1 MTMRHSLRPL
11 LPALLITAMLS
22 FPAMA
27 FDVEVDPDSPAYT
40 RVEGVGGRITSE
52 GSDTLLNMMTF
63 WSEGFRRHYPNV
75 QIAIQGKGS
84 STAPTALTAGIAQIG
99 PMSREMKPSEIEAFE
114 ARYGFPPTPIAVA
127 IDSLAVFVHKD
138 NPIESINLPQVDA
151 IFSSTRIGGYPRD
164 IRTWGDLGLTGTWAG
179 LPLSLY
185 GRNSVSGTYG
195 YFKEKALFD
204 GDFKDAVKEQPG
216 SASVVMG
223 ISEDIAGVGYSGIGY
238 TTSGVRT
245 VPLAKSEGEPA
256 YEATPENILGGNY
269 PLSRLL
275 YVYIVKDPNEPL
287 DTVTQEFLKY
297 ILSAEGQQD
306 VIKDGYMP
314 LPAAII
320 TRERAKFMSE

>member
-1 MTMRHSLRPL
+1 MTLRRL
-11 LPALLITAMLS
+11 LPAFVTAAL
-22 FPAMA
+22 FAAGPAIA
-27 FDVEVDPDSPAYT
+27 FDVEVDPDTPEYV

-63 WSEGFRRHYPNV
+63 FSEGFRRHYPNV

-84 STAPTALTAGIAQIG
+84 STAPTALTAGVAQIG
-99 PMSREMKPSEIEAFE
+99 PMSRMMRPSEIDAFE
-114 ARYGFPPTPIAVA
+114 GRYGFPPTPIAVA

-138 NPIESINLPQVDA
+138 NPIEVLTLPQVDA
-151 IFSSTRIGGYPRD
+151 IFSSTRISGFPRD
-164 IRTWGDLGLTGTWAG
+164 IRTWGDLGLTGSWAG

-195 YFKEKALFD
+195 YFKEHALYD
-204 GDFKDAVKEQPG
+204 GDFKNAVKEQPG

-223 ISEDIAGVGYSGIGY
+223 ISEDIAGVGYSGVGY
-238 TTSGVRT
+238 VTSGVRS
-245 VPLAKSEGEPA
+245 VALSRAEGEPA
-256 YEATPENILGGNY
+256 YEATPEHILSGRY

-287 DTVTQEFLKY
+287 NTVTAEFLKY
-297 ILSAEGQQD
+297 ILSKEGQQD

-314 LPAAII
+314 LPANII
-320 TRERAKFMSE
+320 ARERAKFLE